1 MAVSYDVLFT
11 PIFIM
16 IALAILIAGIVG
28 IQILDKI
35 FYGSNNLISI
45 KIFAIAVLVNIVIF
59 VFLLMSFRKVKFS
72 SGKSGPT
79 GNRGDRGTDGR
90 DGGLSVCGV
99 QYQKVQDKKQF
110 ERQLNYLDLKQ
121 PVIDLS

>member
-1 MAVSYDVLFT
+1 MSLSYEVLFT

-16 IALAILIAGIVG
+16 ISLAVLIAGIVG
-28 IQILDKI
+28 IQFLEKL
-35 FYGSNNLISI
+35 FYGSNNLLSV

-90 DGGLSVCGV
+90 DGGLSVCGI

-110 ERQLNYLDLKQ
+110 ERQLNYLDLKS